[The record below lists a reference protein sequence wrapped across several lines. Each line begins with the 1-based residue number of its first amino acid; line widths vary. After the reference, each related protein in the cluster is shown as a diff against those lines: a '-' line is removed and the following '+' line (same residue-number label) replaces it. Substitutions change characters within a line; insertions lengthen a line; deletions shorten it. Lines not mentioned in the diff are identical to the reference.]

1 MTHQIKILE
10 NDLLYD
16 GTQLS
21 PHWIFKNTG
30 LLGNASVAFCGG
42 CDVPVEKMVD
52 LADVRDNKPIFSR
65 RMLHIL
71 AEFFDADLTQTILYQ
86 RLLVALAQ
94 QEILFRSASGGGKT
108 AVVRGG
114 NDLYDD
120 GAKLSVSVATAS
132 PVSTLI
138 HFGLNISSQG
148 TPVRTKG
155 LEDYGIDP
163 LSFAKA
169 LLESFRDEIR
179 TVKEARAK
187 VRPVG

>member
-1 MTHQIKILE
+1 MIHQIKILE
-10 NDLLYD
+10 NDRLYD
-16 GTQLS
+16 GTQLAS
-21 PHWIFKNTG
+21 HWIFKSTG
-30 LLGNASVAFCGG
+30 LLGDASVAFCGG
-42 CDVPVEKMVD
+42 CDVPIEKMVD
-52 LADVRDNKPIFSR
+52 LVDVRDNKSIFSR

-71 AEFFDADLTQTILYQ
+71 AEFFNADLTQTILYQ

-94 QEILFRSASGGGKT
+94 QEIIFRTKA

-114 NDLYDD
+114 NDLYED

-138 HFGLNISSQG
+138 HFGLNILSQG

-163 LSFAKA
+163 FSFAKA

-179 TVKEARAK
+179 TVSEARAK